1 MKSIAKVSVVR
12 SLRPDPYAE
21 IERLRQQL
29 REQQVAKDQQARL
42 LASVLHDIRSP
53 LNVILVA
60 SQIMADP
67 NVRMERRERN
77 GRLLREAA
85 TSINTLCQ
93 DVLDYS
99 KLSAG
104 QMELSEQA
112 FNVRDCIFNTTEG
125 LRLIA
130 EKKGIQLR
138 TFVSPDTPSH
148 LVGDP
153 GRLRQ
158 VLANLLTNAI
168 KYTHQGSVDVSVNY
182 RGRVSQE
189 QAALHIEVRDTGM
202 GIHSHKLQE
211 IFNPF
216 EMAHGSLSS
225 DLGGT
230 GLGLAIAKHLVE
242 CMGGTL
248 AVSSHPGRGT
258 TFEFTA
264 RMGLTE
270 EQGEKPELTLQA
282 RRVLILDESPESQT
296 EMESACLALGLHPVL
311 ARDGIE
317 GVRLLEEACEKNCP
331 FPLAI
336 VNMECGGGDGLFLV
350 EQIRPDRREQTHFL
364 AYAPQGQRGDA
375 LRCQEVGVQA
385 FLTGAVDR
393 PVLEAMLLA
402 ILQNPAPQE
411 LVTRH
416 SLRKEEEPV

>member
-1 MKSIAKVSVVR
+1 MTKTSPVR
-12 SLRPDPYAE
+12 SLRPDPHAE
-21 IERLRQQL
+21 VESLRQQL
-29 REQQVAKDQQARL
+29 REQQTAREEQSRL

-60 SQIMADP
+60 SQIMGDP
-67 NVRMERRERN
+67 DVRLERRERN

-99 KLSAG
+99 KLSTG

-112 FNVRDCIFNTTEG
+112 FHVRDCLHNTTEG
-125 LRLIA
+125 LRLLA
-130 EKKGIQLR
+130 EKKGIELR
-138 TFVSPDTPSH
+138 TFVSPGTPSH

-158 VLANLLTNAI
+158 VLANLLSNAI
-168 KYTHQGSVDVSVNY
+168 KYTHQGTVDVSLTY
-182 RGRVSQE
+182 RGRVAEDKVS
-189 QAALHIEVRDTGM
+189 LHIEVRDTGM

-211 IFNPF
+211 IFNPY
-216 EMAHGSLSS
+216 EMGHGRLSS

-230 GLGLAIAKHLVE
+230 GLGLAIAKQLVA
-242 CMGGTL
+242 CMGGVLT
-248 AVSSHPGRGT
+248 VDSHPGRGT
-258 TFEFTA
+258 TFGFTA
-264 RMGLTE
+264 RMGVCDAHSE
-270 EQGEKPELTLQA
+270 RPEFSLQSK
-282 RRVLILDESPESQT
+282 RVLILDESAESQS
-296 EMESACLALGLHPVL
+296 EVEAACLALGLHPVL

-317 GVRLLEEACEKNCP
+317 GVRLLEEACEKTCP

-336 VNMECGGGDGLFLV
+336 VNMECGGGDGLFMV

-364 AYAPQGQRGDA
+364 AFALQGQRGDA
-375 LRCQEVGVQA
+375 LRCQEAGVQA
-385 FLTGAVDR
+385 YLTGPVER

-402 ILQNPAPQE
+402 ILHDPAPEQ

-416 SLRKEEEPV
+416 SLRQEEEPV

>member
-1 MKSIAKVSVVR
+1 MNPMTKPSAVR
-12 SLRPDPYAE
+12 SLRPDPYVE
-21 IERLRQQL
+21 IETLRQQL
-29 REQQVAKDQQARL
+29 REQQTAREQQGQL

-67 NVRMERRERN
+67 GVRLERRERN

-112 FNVRDCIFNTTEG
+112 FHVRDCLHNTTEG
-125 LRLIA
+125 LLLLA

-138 TFVSPDTPSH
+138 TFISPETPSH

-158 VLANLLTNAI
+158 VLGNLLTNAI
-168 KYTHQGSVDVSVNY
+168 KYTHQGTVDVALTY
-182 RGRVSQE
+182 RGRIAPDK
-189 QAALHIEVRDTGM
+189 AALHVEVRDTGM
-202 GIHSHKLQE
+202 GIHAHKLQE

-216 EMAHGSLSS
+216 EMAHGRLSS

-230 GLGLAIAKHLVE
+230 GLGLAIAKQLVG
-242 CMGGTL
+242 CMGGVL
-248 AVSSHPGRGT
+248 SVSSHPGRGT

-264 RMGLTE
+264 RMGICE
-270 EQGEKPELTLQA
+270 ANGDKPELTLQSK
-282 RRVLILDESPESQT
+282 RVLILDESAESQG
-296 EMESACLALGLHPVL
+296 EMEASCLALGLHPVL

-317 GVRLLEEACEKNCP
+317 GVRLLEEACEKTCP

-336 VNMECGGGDGLFLV
+336 VNMECGGGDGLFMI

-364 AYAPQGQRGDA
+364 AFALQGRRGDA
-375 LRCQEVGVQA
+375 LRCQEAGVQA
-385 FLTGAVDR
+385 YLTGPVER

-402 ILQNPAPQE
+402 ILQDPAPE
-411 LVTRH
+411 HLVTRH
-416 SLRKEEEPV
+416 SLRREEEPV

>member
-1 MKSIAKVSVVR
+1 MTKTSPARGI
-12 SLRPDPYAE
+12 RPDPYAE
-21 IERLRQQL
+21 IESLRQQL
-29 REQQVAKDQQARL
+29 REQRVAREEQGRL

-60 SQIMADP
+60 SQVMGDP
-67 NVRMERRERN
+67 EVRLERRERN

-104 QMELSEQA
+104 QMELSEQV
-112 FNVRDCIFNTTEG
+112 FHVRDCLHNTTEG
-125 LRLIA
+125 LRLLA

-158 VLANLLTNAI
+158 VLGNLLTNAI
-168 KYTHQGSVDVSVNY
+168 KYTHQGTVDVSLTY
-182 RGRVSQE
+182 RGRVPGE
-189 QAALHIEVRDTGM
+189 RAALHIEVRDTGI
-202 GIHSHKLQE
+202 GIHAHKLQE

-216 EMAHGSLSS
+216 EMAHGRLSS

-230 GLGLAIAKHLVE
+230 GLGLAIAKQLVG

-248 AVSSHPGRGT
+248 TVHSHPGRGT

-264 RMGLTE
+264 KMGICEAT
-270 EQGEKPELTLQA
+270 GDKPERSLQSK
-282 RRVLILDESPESQT
+282 RVLILDESSESQSDI
-296 EMESACLALGLHPVL
+296 EAACLTLGLHPVL

-317 GVRLLEEACEKNCP
+317 GVRLLEEACEKSCP

-364 AYAPQGQRGDA
+364 AFALQGQRGDA
-375 LRCQEVGVQA
+375 LRCQEAGVQA
-385 FLTGAVDR
+385 YLTGPLER
-393 PVLEAMLLA
+393 PVLESMLLA
-402 ILQNPAPQE
+402 ILEDPAPE
-411 LVTRH
+411 KLVTRH
-416 SLRKEEEPV
+416 SLRGEEESV

>member
-1 MKSIAKVSVVR
+1 MTKYSIVR

-21 IERLRQQL
+21 IESLRQQL
-29 REQQVAKDQQARL
+29 REQQTAREEQGRL

-60 SQIMADP
+60 SQIMGDP
-67 NVRMERRERN
+67 GVRLERRERN

-99 KLSAG
+99 RLSAG

-112 FNVRDCIFNTTEG
+112 FHVRDCLHNTTEG
-125 LRLIA
+125 FRLLA
-130 EKKGIQLR
+130 EKKGLQLR
-138 TFVSPDTPSH
+138 TFVSPDTPCH

-158 VLANLLTNAI
+158 VLGNLLTNAI
-168 KYTHQGSVDVSVNY
+168 KYTHQGTVDVALTY
-182 RGRVSQE
+182 RGRVGQDK
-189 QAALHIEVRDTGM
+189 AALHIEVRDTGM
-202 GIHSHKLQE
+202 GIHAHKLQE

-216 EMAHGSLSS
+216 EMAHGRLST

-230 GLGLAIAKHLVE
+230 GLGLAIAKQLVG
-242 CMGGTL
+242 CMAGVL
-248 AVSSHPGRGT
+248 SVSSHPGRGT

-264 RMGLTE
+264 RMGLCGE
-270 EQGEKPELTLQA
+270 LGEKPELSLQSK
-282 RRVLILDESPESQT
+282 RVLILDESADSQS
-296 EMESACLALGLHPVL
+296 ELEAACLALGLHPVL

-317 GVRLLEEACEKNCP
+317 GVRLLEEACEKTCP

-336 VNMECGGGDGLFLV
+336 VNMECGGGDGLLMV

-364 AYAPQGQRGDA
+364 AFALQGQRGDA
-375 LRCQEVGVQA
+375 LRCQEAGVQA
-385 FLTGAVDR
+385 YLTGPVER
-393 PVLEAMLLA
+393 PLLESVLLA
-402 ILQNPAPQE
+402 ILQDPAPEQ

-416 SLRKEEEPV
+416 SLRREEEPV

>member
-1 MKSIAKVSVVR
+1 MTKTTPVR
-12 SLRPDPYAE
+12 SLRLDPHSE
-21 IERLRQQL
+21 IESLRQQL
-29 REQQVAKDQQARL
+29 REQQTAREEQGRL

-60 SQIMADP
+60 SQIMGDP
-67 NVRMERRERN
+67 SVRLERRERN

-112 FNVRDCIFNTTEG
+112 FHVRDCLHNITEG

-158 VLANLLTNAI
+158 ILGNLLTNAI
-168 KYTHQGSVDVSVNY
+168 KYTHQGTVDVSWTY
-182 RGRVSQE
+182 RGRLSADR
-189 QAALHIEVRDTGM
+189 AALHIEVRDTGM
-202 GIHSHKLQE
+202 GIHAHKLQE

-216 EMAHGSLSS
+216 EVAHGRLST

-230 GLGLAIAKHLVE
+230 GLGLAIAKQLVV

-264 RMGLTE
+264 KLGIPESQDT
-270 EQGEKPELTLQA
+270 KPELSLQA
-282 RRVLILDESPESQT
+282 RRVLILDESAESQS

-317 GVRLLEEACEKNCP
+317 GVRLLEEACEKGCP

-336 VNMECGGGDGLFLV
+336 VNMECGGGDGLFMV

-364 AYAPQGQRGDA
+364 AFALQGQRGDA
-375 LRCQEVGVQA
+375 LRCQEACVQA
-385 FLTGAVDR
+385 YLTGPVER

-402 ILQNPAPQE
+402 ILQDPAPQE

-416 SLRKEEEPV
+416 SLRQKEEESV

>member
-1 MKSIAKVSVVR
+1 MTKSSPVR
-12 SLRPDPYAE
+12 SLRPDPSAE
-21 IERLRQQL
+21 IEILRQQL
-29 REQQVAKDQQARL
+29 REQVNAREAQGRL

-67 NVRMERRERN
+67 EVRLERRERN

-112 FNVRDCIFNTTEG
+112 FHVRDCLYNTTEG

-138 TFVSPDTPSH
+138 TFVSPETPGH

-158 VLANLLTNAI
+158 VLGNLLTNAI
-168 KYTHQGSVDVSVNY
+168 KYTHQGTVDVSLTY
-182 RGRVSQE
+182 RGRLGSDK
-189 QAALHIEVRDTGM
+189 AALHIEVRDTGM
-202 GIHSHKLQE
+202 GIHAHKLQE

-216 EMAHGSLSS
+216 EMAHGRLSS

-230 GLGLAIAKHLVE
+230 GLGLAIAKQLVG

-248 AVSSHPGRGT
+248 SVSSHPGRGT

-264 RMGLTE
+264 RMGLCE
-270 EQGEKPELTLQA
+270 SNGEKPELSLQS
-282 RRVLILDESPESQT
+282 RRVLILDESIESQG
-296 EMESACLALGLHPVL
+296 EMEAACLALGLHPVL

-317 GVRLLEEACEKNCP
+317 GVRLLEEACEKSCP

-336 VNMECGGGDGLFLV
+336 VNMECGGGDGLFMV

-364 AYAPQGQRGDA
+364 AFSLQGQRGDA
-375 LRCQEVGVQA
+375 LRCQEAGVQA
-385 FLTGAVDR
+385 YLTGPVER
-393 PVLEAMLLA
+393 PVLEGMLLA
-402 ILQNPAPQE
+402 ILQDPRPEE

-416 SLRKEEEPV
+416 SLRREEEPV